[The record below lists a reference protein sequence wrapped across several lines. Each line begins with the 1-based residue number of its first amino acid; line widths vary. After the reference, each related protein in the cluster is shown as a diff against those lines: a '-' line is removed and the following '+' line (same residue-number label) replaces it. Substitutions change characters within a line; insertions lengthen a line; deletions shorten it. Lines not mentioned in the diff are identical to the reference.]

1 MEMGTFRGASR
12 AQLWPI
18 VTIFVIVAI
27 LYFAREV
34 FLPLAIAVLLT
45 FALAPLVSL
54 VRKVGI
60 PRIPAV
66 IIVVALAVVGIAGFS
81 AVVASQVA
89 ELASNLPTYQ
99 TNILSKIQSLRGAG
113 SGDGILSRITDAVER
128 VGKEIEK
135 PKEETIEVTPKPKPD
150 PVLVEIYSPTKPI
163 QTLTNMILPLI
174 GPLATAGLVIVVV
187 IFMLLERED
196 LRDRFIRLVGH
207 DDIHKTT
214 EALQEA
220 GARVGRYL
228 LMQLIVNVAY
238 GVPIAIGLW
247 FIGIPNAILW
257 GLLSIVLR
265 FVPYIGP
272 IIAMV
277 LPLFLAVAVAPDWSL
292 VLWAAGLFIIMELIS
307 NNIIEPWL
315 YGSETG
321 LSPLSIIVAA
331 IFWTWI
337 WGPIGLVLSTPLT
350 VCLVVLGKHVP
361 QFQFFEVLFG
371 SEPVL
376 DPKARLYQRL
386 LAGDPDEATDQAEEL
401 LEKEHLAD
409 FYSKVLIPA
418 MLLAEQ
424 DRARGVM
431 NDEQRAR
438 IANSAHTLVANL
450 QAIAI
455 QEEAEEHT
463 ETSKADNEGAAAIDS
478 NDVDVN
484 RIDLPDGTGSSILCA
499 GGRGDLDNATASML
513 AQVLSVTGATVTVA
527 GFTDLEPSRLARL
540 KLDGAETIVISFLNR
555 DSINHAR
562 FLVRRLKR
570 LRPNVRVGLVLWSDP
585 EASGPRTPD
594 ERDTLATK
602 LNADFVAFSL
612 ADAISDALGGS
623 RMREEGEREA
633 RE

>member
-1 MEMGTFRGASR
+1 MNSTSR
-12 AQLWPI
+12 APSRTKLWPI
-18 VTIFVIVAI
+18 ATIGVIVAV

-54 VRKVGI
+54 VRKIGI

-66 IIVVALAVVGIAGFS
+66 VLVVALAVIAISAFS
-81 AVVASQVA
+81 AVVATQVA

-99 TNILSKIQSLRGAG
+99 TNILSKIQGLKSAGAD
-113 SGDGILSRITDAVER
+113 DGFLSRITDAVER

-135 PKEETIEVTPKPKPD
+135 PTEEVAEVTPKSTAD
-150 PVLVEIYSPTKPI
+150 PVLVEIYSPNRPI
-163 QTLTNMILPLI
+163 QTLTSMILPLV

-207 DDIHKTT
+207 GDIHRTT

-220 GARVGRYL
+220 GRRVGRYL

-272 IIAMV
+272 VIAMV

-292 VLWAAGLFIIMELIS
+292 VFWAAALFLIMELIS
-307 NNIIEPWL
+307 NNVIEPWL
-315 YGSETG
+315 YGSKTG

-361 QFQFFEVLFG
+361 QFKFFEVLFG

-401 LEKEHLAD
+401 LEKVHLAD
-409 FYSKVLIPA
+409 FYSTVVIPA
-418 MLLAEQ
+418 MLIAEQ

-431 NDEQRAR
+431 SDEQKERVAT
-438 IANSAHTLVANL
+438 SAHTLVANL
-450 QAIAI
+450 QAIALL
-455 QEEAEEHT
+455 EEAAEHSEET
-463 ETSKADNEGAAAIDS
+463 GAENADTTAIDT
-478 NDVDVN
+478 NEAYEKK
-484 RIDLPDGTGSSILCA
+484 IELPDGTGRSVLCV

-513 AQVLSVTGATVTVA
+513 AQVLTVTGATVIVA
-527 GFTDLEPSRLARL
+527 GFTDLEPSRLGQL
-540 KLDGAETIVISFLNR
+540 KLDGVETIVVAFLNR
-555 DSINHAR
+555 DSLNHAR
-562 FLVRRLKR
+562 FLVRRLR
-570 LRPNVRVGLVLWSDP
+570 RIRPNVRVGLALWSDP
-585 EASGPRTPD
+585 ETNGPQIPN
-594 ERDTLATK
+594 ERDKIAAT
-602 LNADFVAFSL
+602 LNADFVTYSL
-612 ADAISDALGGS
+612 TDAVAGALS
-623 RMREEGEREA
+623 A
-633 RE
+633 RAAAPKAEQAC